1 MRHLL
6 LIVLPVGL
14 LWMGAGCA
22 NKSNRVYDDGGR
34 LEFSDAERKAVA
46 KDADL
51 LARGKDLSDIEG
63 MAIYSETVAK
73 LTNRGSSIEPQVIE
87 ILIAHGDWAV
97 RKGLIEVL
105 GSIGTRRS
113 IDPLIAAT
121 DDREPLVALYAHKAL
136 QAMTGFH
143 PIPAPGE
150 PTGANGLPPVPQR
163 SENDLELDAE
173 ERLWALWHHDHG
185 KLLRQT
191 WHEWWKANRGTVQI
205 E

>member
-6 LIVLPVGL
+6 LVFVSLGL
-14 LWMGAGCA
+14 WLGAGCA

-34 LEFSDAERKAVA
+34 LQFSDAEREAVA
-46 KDADL
+46 KDVAR
-51 LARGKDLSDIEG
+51 LARGKDLADIEG
-63 MAIYSETVAK
+63 MAIYSETVAT
-73 LTNRGSSIEPQVIE
+73 LTNRGSRIEPQVIE
-87 ILIAHGDWAV
+87 ILVAHGDWAV

-121 DDREPLVALYAHKAL
+121 GDAVPLVALYAHKTL
-136 QAMTGFH
+136 QAMTGFR
-143 PIPAPGE
+143 PIPAGGE

-173 ERLWALWHHDHG
+173 ERLWAMWHRDHG
-185 KLLRQT
+185 TLLRET
-191 WHEWWKANRGTVQI
+191 WQEWWKANRGTVTI